1 MLAQDAIEYEGRG
14 YPMKTNVLGI
24 TFALAVTG
32 GLLALTASAV
42 ADGSKLQS
50 ANRSNVYA
58 MKMDRCPY
66 YPSPVVCRDGSRA
79 HTTSGGLTSAQAAV
93 DVEGGKIM

>member
-1 MLAQDAIEYEGRG
+1 
-14 YPMKTNVLGI
+14 MKTNLLGI
-24 TFALAVTG
+24 TLAVTITG

-50 ANRSNVYA
+50 ANSSNVYV

-79 HTTSGGLTSAQAAV
+79 RMTSGGLTSAQMTV
-93 DVEGGKIM
+93 DEEGGKIM

>member
-1 MLAQDAIEYEGRG
+1 
-14 YPMKTNVLGI
+14 MKTNVLGI
-24 TFALAVTG
+24 TLAVTITG

-50 ANRSNVYA
+50 ANSSNVYA

-66 YPSPVVCRDGSRA
+66 YPSPVLCRDGSRA
-79 HTTSGGLTSAQAAV
+79 HMTSGGLTSALAAV
-93 DVEGGKIM
+93 DEEGGKIM

>member
-1 MLAQDAIEYEGRG
+1 
-14 YPMKTNVLGI
+14 MKANVLGI
-24 TFALAVTG
+24 TLALAVTITG

-50 ANRSNVYA
+50 ANSSNVYA

-66 YPSPVVCRDGSRA
+66 YPSPVVCRDRSRA
-79 HTTSGGLTSAQAAV
+79 HATSAGLTSAQAAV
-93 DVEGGKIM
+93 DVEGGEIV

>member
-1 MLAQDAIEYEGRG
+1 
-14 YPMKTNVLGI
+14 MKANVLGI
-24 TFALAVTG
+24 TLALAVTITG

-50 ANRSNVYA
+50 ANSSNVYA

-79 HTTSGGLTSAQAAV
+79 HTTSGGLTSAQSAV
-93 DVEGGKIM
+93 DVEVGKIM

>member
-1 MLAQDAIEYEGRG
+1 MLAQGAIEYEGRG
-14 YPMKTNVLGI
+14 YPMKTNILGI
-24 TFALAVTG
+24 TLAVTITG

-50 ANRSNVYA
+50 ANSSNVYA

-66 YPSPVVCRDGSRA
+66 YPSPVVCREVRGR
-79 HTTSGGLTSAQAAV
+79 T
-93 DVEGGKIM
+93 